1 MCCTWLAA
9 NTGRKND
16 PKNRHLGTIAQRCR
30 AISSQLR
37 HISTVEKK
45 LLSSNISSICFHNMV
60 NFGLLASEIGPVV
73 WGTPANFNGFGV
85 LGALPHGTPVV
96 GVGQTLRRGTE
107 GATYVRQGDH
117 HVGHWPTFLV
127 LCLFCVVWSSCLLMR
142 VSFCGVSF
150 FSATLSDWLGR
161 ASSELLLLLHPFNGL
176 SSRTTW
182 VNRHR
187 KGKPF
192 WILLE
197 QEMMG

>member
-1 MCCTWLAA
+1 MQ
-9 NTGRKND
+9 N
-16 PKNRHLGTIAQRCR
+16 PKNVPSGHHHTTLLDNIFATEAYIDNQ
-30 AISSQLR
+30 
-37 HISTVEKK
+37 EKK
-45 LLSSNISSICFHNMV
+45 NLLNSNTSSACPDNTV
-60 NFGLLASEIGPVV
+60 NFGPLVAEICWRV
-73 WGTPANFNGFGV
+73 WGTPVNFNGFRILV
-85 LGALPHGTPVV
+85 ELLHGTPVV

-127 LCLFCVVWSSCLLMR
+127 LCLFCVVLSSCLLMR
-142 VSFCGVSF
+142 VSFCGASF